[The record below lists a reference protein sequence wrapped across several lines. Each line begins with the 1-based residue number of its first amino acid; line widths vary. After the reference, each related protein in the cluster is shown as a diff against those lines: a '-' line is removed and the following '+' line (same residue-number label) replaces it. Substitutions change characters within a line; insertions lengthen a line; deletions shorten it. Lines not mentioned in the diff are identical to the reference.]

1 MGKERRESEA
11 EGWPTTGLGD
21 QAEGWPTAG
30 LGVNGWKGG
39 GWKGGGRERKKSLW
53 YQVGE
58 WKTLTLG

>member
-1 MGKERRESEA
+1 MGKERREIEV
-11 EGWPTTGLGD
+11 
-21 QAEGWPTAG
+21 EGWPTAG
-30 LGVNGWKGG
+30 LGDQPVGALGVDGWKEG

>member
-1 MGKERRESEA
+1 VGKERRESEA
-11 EGWPTTGLGD
+11 EGWPT
-21 QAEGWPTAG
+21 AG
-30 LGVNGWKGG
+30 LGVN